1 MINLRRF
8 YKEKQLY
15 IIVVIAVV
23 LLFCFVGYIATSFFN
38 MMQDNMVRRV
48 ESSGIYEQWLL
59 TKSAAEIFLTSGKQ
73 PELKTNVNMNIKAL
87 DKSFTVL
94 EGETAQVFL
103 GDDEFKDKVP
113 SLLQSWNYVK
123 YYLLEIVSNED
134 SYRNFETQIFWL
146 SNDTNRF
153 SSELKELSSF
163 MDQYH
168 RRQLN

>member
-48 ESSGIYEQWLL
+48 ESSSIYEQWLL

-73 PELKTNVNMNIKAL
+73 PRSEERRVGK
-87 DKSFTVL
+87 
-94 EGETAQVFL
+94 EC
-103 GDDEFKDKVP
+103 
-113 SLLQSWNYVK
+113 
-123 YYLLEIVSNED
+123 VSTCR
-134 SYRNFETQIFWL
+134 SRW
-146 SNDTNRF
+146 SP
-153 SSELKELSSF
+153 
-163 MDQYH
+163 YH
-168 RRQLN
+168 